1 MIALFLVVI
10 VFSILPGLSLDHS
23 LLPQHLFLSVLMILF
38 LHIDF
43 SSQLFKVLVGLLEDL
58 KKSGVLLSIDHIDVG
73 VEVIVLEGL
82 NSVPLVLVLHHL
94 LFLFLRLKR
103 CLY

>member
-1 MIALFLVVI
+1 
-10 VFSILPGLSLDHS
+10 
-23 LLPQHLFLSVLMILF
+23 MILL
-38 LHIDF
+38 LHIDL

-82 NSVPLVLVLHHL
+82 NSIPLVLVLHHL
-94 LFLFLRLKR
+94 LLLFLGLKR
-103 CLY
+103 CLNKDSLLTNMVYLFLVKLSELFGVQKDFI